1 VIVDVDKLHVFAKNS
16 MSVADLVL
24 LTVRTLADTYSS
36 SLAVR
41 RSVLEANAHLLKELP
56 TSIDLFICAGSLRA
70 GPHVLH
76 RRKANAIQGAR
87 GELVL

>member
-1 VIVDVDKLHVFAKNS
+1 

-24 LTVRTLADTYSS
+24 LTVRAGADFNSS

-56 TSIDLFICAGSLRA
+56 TSIDLFIFVSSVKAGGLLYFTDERLTLYRV
-70 GPHVLH
+70 H
-76 RRKANAIQGAR
+76 
-87 GELVL
+87 GENWSSEFRLKGDKEM